1 MDLTVQSASEV
12 PLMWQVDFDKTPF
25 LIIWETTQACELAC
39 KHCRASAMPGPIP
52 GELSTDQG
60 KNLLDQAKDLGTP
73 LIVLS
78 GGDPA
83 SRPDLFEL
91 IRHGK
96 GLGLR
101 MATIPAATQRL
112 NRDLLFKLKDAGIDQ
127 VAFSLDFPTA
137 DKHDAFRGY
146 PGTYDHTM
154 RAIEWAHEAK
164 IPPQINTCVWGD
176 SADTLSEMGFLVEKL
191 GIVFWEVFFLV
202 PIGRG
207 ADISKLNTSSCE
219 AMFPILHAAQKRN
232 KFILKV
238 TEAPHYRRYLKEHE
252 AKEKGRVNQTV
263 DTPSSP
269 SGHPG
274 GMHKMMSLGGT
285 SDGTKSIPLAERGV
299 NAGSGFL
306 FISSKGEMY
315 PSGFLALS
323 GGNVCKD
330 TIASGYRESEL
341 FKNLRDPNKLKGRC
355 GRCPHRRLCGGSR
368 SRAWAMTG
376 DYLETDPWCSY
387 QPQQ

>member
-1 MDLTVQSASEV
+1 
-12 PLMWQVDFDKTPF
+12 MWQVDFDKSPF
-25 LIIWETTQACELAC
+25 LVIWETTQACELAC
-39 KHCRASAMPGPIP
+39 KHCRANAIPGPIP
-52 GELSTDQG
+52 GELSLDEG
-60 KNLLDQAKDLGTP
+60 KNILDQVKDLGTP
-73 LIVLS
+73 LVVLS

-83 SRPDLFEL
+83 SRPDLFDL
-91 IRHGK
+91 IRYGK
-96 GLGLR
+96 SLGLR
-101 MATIPAATQRL
+101 MATIPAATPRL
-112 NRDLLFKLKDAGIDQ
+112 TRDLIFKLKDAGTDQ

-137 DKHDAFRGY
+137 EKHDAFRGY
-146 PGTYDHTM
+146 PGTYDLTM

-164 IPPQINTCVWGD
+164 LPPQINTCVWGD
-176 SADTLSEMGFLVEKL
+176 SADTLSEMGYLVEKL

-202 PIGRG
+202 PVGRG
-207 ADISKLNTSSCE
+207 AEISKLSTSTCE

-252 AKEKGRVNQTV
+252 AKEKGRVAHATSTG
-263 DTPSSP
+263 DAP

-274 GMHKMMSLGGT
+274 GLHKMMSLEGYSEG
-285 SDGTKSIPLAERGV
+285 SQSVPLAARGV

-306 FISSKGEMY
+306 FISGKGDMF

-323 GGNVCKD
+323 GGNVRKD
-330 TIASGYRESEL
+330 TLAHAYRETEL
-341 FKNLRDPNKLKGRC
+341 FKNLRNPDLLKGRC

-368 SRAWAMTG
+368 SRAWAITG

-387 QPQQ
+387 IPPE